1 MIFATIAALLMK
13 LGIGQRA
20 ANRAVPYVFA
30 LGLMVAAAG
39 AFSLWLHFHDAGV
52 VERHISAANNQ
63 TLSQTITANETAAAE
78 ELADQ
83 KTISDLQRSYD
94 DALNNPPPGAS
105 PDPRKRLDCQ
115 RLRRAGY
122 READLPASC
131 GHAGSGGAGT
141 PAHP

>member
-13 LGIGQRA
+13 LGIGQQA
-20 ANRAVPYVFA
+20 ANRAAPYVFV
-30 LGLMVAAAG
+30 LGIMVAAAG
-39 AFSLWLHFHDAGV
+39 GFSLWLHFHDAGV

-63 TLSQTITANETAAAE
+63 TLGRTIEVNEAAAAE
-78 ELADQ
+78 HQADQ
-83 KTISDLQRSYD
+83 KTLTDLQRSYA